1 MTRRLL
7 LLALVVIALAALFA
21 VLPGGGSEP
30 GAAWLASPSESPAP
44 GRGSR
49 GAISSSTLDMFGVR
63 EGELCGYGRFV
74 PGEDHLLP
82 PEVEQGGRVLLAR
95 LRERV
100 VREGGPR
107 QQAQIQAV
115 LGGSELRER
124 AEACGGSASC
134 MAGVEA
140 ARDALAQDL
149 AERAT
154 RSRDPEVM
162 VLALKACGPWIG
174 APACA
179 GVTPA
184 AWAERDPDN
193 ARAWLAMLR
202 TPGLD
207 EALRAAIVARA
218 AAAKTA
224 DPRLDG
230 LMALATEPEL
240 SGAPTPV
247 RLAALIPVLG
257 LAAAMPL
264 RGQSEAEN
272 YCKAPVRTPQER
284 AACTQLADLLI
295 DRGRTGHEHF
305 LGRRLGR
312 GLGWSEARLEGL
324 TLESHRL
331 SRVLAAPASESF
343 FNSFSCAQ
351 AEHLDRRIGYTLGE
365 GELAWARRQ
374 LRDAPPAEP
383 SALPNPFGVSSREA
397 GR

>member
-1 MTRRLL
+1 MTRRTVLL
-7 LLALVVIALAALFA
+7 LLVVVVLAALYA
-21 VLPGGGSEP
+21 VLHGAVSDP
-30 GAAWLASPSESPAP
+30 GAARLASASESPATK
-44 GRGSR
+44 RGSTA
-49 GAISSSTLDMFGVR
+49 AIPSSALDLLGVR

-74 PGEDHLLP
+74 PGEGHLLP
-82 PEVEQGGRVLLAR
+82 AEVEQGARVLLAR

-100 VREGGPR
+100 LREGGPR
-107 QQAQIQAV
+107 QQAQVQAV
-115 LGGSELRER
+115 LGAREVSEL

-140 ARDALAQDL
+140 AWAALAQDL

-154 RSRDPEVM
+154 RSRAPELM
-162 VLALKACGPWIG
+162 VLALKACGPSTG

-207 EALRAAIVARA
+207 DAQRAAIVARA

-230 LMALATEPEL
+230 LLALVTEPEV
-240 SGAPTPV
+240 SGASMPV
-247 RLAALIPVLG
+247 RLAALMPVLG
-257 LAAAMPL
+257 MAAAMPL
-264 RGQSEAEN
+264 RGQSEAEI

-284 AACTQLADLLI
+284 ADCTRLADLLI
-295 DRGRTGHEHF
+295 DRGRTMSEHL

-331 SRVLAAPASESF
+331 SRVLAPPAIESF
-343 FNSFSCAQ
+343 FDFFNCAQ
-351 AEHLDRRIGYTLGE
+351 VEHLDGRIGYTLGE

-374 LRDAPPAEP
+374 LRAAPPAEP
-383 SALPNPFGVSSREA
+383 LTLPNPFGVSSRA
-397 GR
+397 VAR